1 MIVPRRRNGMTECA
15 ADALAPRGLRSVPH
29 RVCYILQPLLNALP
43 QTRLG
48 AVGEFA
54 QAPVLELRRWKSKAR
69 DEPQDDRA
77 EADLQWM
84 FAHETAKP
92 PAPARSRR
100 QHFAGS
106 RASIRHSIP
115 HVFDSSF
122 EPLYP
127 SGRGFS

>member
-1 MIVPRRRNGMTECA
+1 
-15 ADALAPRGLRSVPH
+15 VPH
-29 RVCYILQPLLNALP
+29 HIRYILQPLLNALP

-54 QAPVLELRRWKSKAR
+54 QAPVLELRRWKSEAR
-69 DEPQDDRA
+69 NEPQDDRA
-77 EADLQWM
+77 DADRQRM
-84 FAHETAKP
+84 FAHEPAKP

-106 RASIRHSIP
+106 RANIRHSIP

-122 EPLYP
+122 EAVYPLGEVSHEP
-127 SGRGFS
+127 PFLILKPGFF